1 MKQVLRDAAA
11 ELREP
16 MNWVLVAVLFAFFAL
31 GQRLDM
37 VASHADDL
45 LQSEA
50 LRDAIHSA
58 ALTERK
64 ERAAAKA
71 CGKQKPIWIDAI
83 TVDCVLQQ
91 VAKVVL

>member
-16 MNWVLVAVLFAFFAL
+16 MNWVLVAVLIAFFAL

-37 VASHADDL
+37 VASDDL

-58 ALTERK
+58 AVTERK

-71 CGKQKPIWIDAI
+71 CGKKKPIWIDAF

-91 VAKVVL
+91 VAKVKL